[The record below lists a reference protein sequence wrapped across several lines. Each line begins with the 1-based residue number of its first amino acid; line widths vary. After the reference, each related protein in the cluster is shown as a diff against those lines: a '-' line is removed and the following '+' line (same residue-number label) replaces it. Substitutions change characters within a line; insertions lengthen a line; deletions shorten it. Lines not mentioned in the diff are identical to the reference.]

1 MKASGPAPVQ
11 PEIRPASFADVDAL
25 LALEQQAFPGNRL
38 TRREFRDAI
47 GSGATVTLAA
57 GPADRPAGYIFMQ
70 TRRGTTLARITSLA
84 VHPDHAGRGL
94 GRRLLDAAETE
105 ARRRGCTRIRLEV
118 RADNDRAARFY
129 RMADYRHAER
139 EEDYYEDGCAAERY
153 EKTLPG

>member
-1 MKASGPAPVQ
+1 MTAGPAAVHPA
-11 PEIRPASFADVDAL
+11 IRPTSLADVDAL
-25 LALEQQAFPGNRL
+25 LTLEQQAFPGNRL

-47 GSGATVTLAA
+47 RSSATETLAA
-57 GPADRPAGYIFMQ
+57 GPIGEPAGYIFMQ
-70 TRRGTTLARITSLA
+70 TRRGAKLARITSLA
-84 VHPDHAGRGL
+84 VHRDQAGRGL
-94 GRRLLDAAETE
+94 GRLLLEAAEAA

-129 RMADYRHAER
+129 RTAGYRHADR